1 MIVIRGSDLH
11 GVAVIQDVV
20 AIGVSVVRRYQ
31 KFILVID
38 VAVAAV
44 GDKVLVTDLV
54 MELTV
59 WADLVAV
66 RVVVWGREREE
77 ELEVVIEL
85 LGY

>member
-31 KFILVID
+31 KFILVVD